1 MGSSATLPMLPHPAP
16 RMTAIRQKR
25 CPKQAHP
32 ETVGMRFWLRAGVRI
47 GCDLGRERGVP
58 EMFWGRF
65 GAQLGTKLTISGAV
79 DFALRTMQ
87 SSADAGG
94 CSDLFRSMFAWQ

>member
-1 MGSSATLPMLPHPAP
+1 
-16 RMTAIRQKR
+16 
-25 CPKQAHP
+25 
-32 ETVGMRFWLRAGVRI
+32 MRFWLRAGVRI

-65 GAQLGTKLTISGAV
+65 GARLGTKLTISGAV
-79 DFALRTMQ
+79 DFALQTMQ

-94 CSDLFRSMFAWQ
+94 LFGSFQINVCVAIEQKASQNLSGCLTALF